1 MSNRKANPFPGGLLV
16 LSPQG
21 KLIEAPLFFMQA
33 LDLSEEQMPSVY
45 ELFDDAT
52 LPYLSFDRVLR
63 RSNGV
68 FEFYVHVVDGQDRP
82 KGFRYWSVS
91 PNQPSRRH
99 TPITFYLVDESSLL
113 QNQEWALRKQRREIL
128 NHVRLSLRQYIRTK
142 VTGVQALAEMLKDNP
157 DLAVATSARMLD
169 AVGDLLGS
177 LDDII
182 EVSDIPWQDEP
193 HVVSLSDAAEAINTW
208 GTRDKQ
214 IVAINH
220 EDEQNISIQIEV
232 LDRIVL
238 PFVNNALDANTS
250 SKPVEVNI
258 WALGNGYA
266 RIDIQ
271 DWGIGMS
278 DYIQEHAQDPF
289 FTTKAGHL
297 GLGIPQA
304 QEAMSSIGAQWK
316 VKSSKGDGTKIT
328 ILLPVEENDE

>member
-21 KLIEAPLFFMQA
+21 KLIEAPLFFMKA
-33 LDLSEEQMPSVY
+33 LDLSDDAMPSIY
-45 ELFDDAT
+45 ELFDDT
-52 LPYLSFDRVLR
+52 SLPYLSFDRVLR
-63 RSNGV
+63 RQNGV
-68 FEFYVHVVDGQDRP
+68 FEFYVHVIDGQGRP

-91 PNQPSRRH
+91 PNQSTRRH

-142 VTGVQALAEMLKDNP
+142 VSGVQALAETLMDNP
-157 DLAVATSARMLD
+157 DLAVPTSTRMLD

-182 EVSDIPWQDEP
+182 EVSDIPWQDDP
-193 HVVSLSDAAEAINTW
+193 QVVSLKEATETINTW
-208 GTRDKQ
+208 GTRDTQ
-214 IVAINH
+214 IVAVH
-220 EDEQNISIQIEV
+220 HDDKEAFLQVEV
-232 LDRIVL
+232 LERIVL
-238 PFVNNALDANTS
+238 PLVDNALDANTS
-250 SKPVEVNI
+250 SRPVEVNI

-266 RIDIQ
+266 RVDIQ
-271 DWGIGMS
+271 DWGLGMS
-278 DYIQEHAQDPF
+278 EYIQEHAQDPF

-297 GLGIPQA
+297 GLGLPQA

-316 VKSSKGDGTKIT
+316 IKSAKGDGTKIT
-328 ILLPVEENDE
+328 LLLPVEE

>member
-1 MSNRKANPFPGGLLV
+1 M

-21 KLIEAPLFFMQA
+21 KLIEAPLFFMKA
-33 LDLSEEQMPSVY
+33 LELEEEEMPSIY
-45 ELFDDAT
+45 ELFDDTT
-52 LPYLSFDRVLR
+52 LPYLNFDRVLR
-63 RSNGV
+63 RANGV
-68 FEFYVHVVDGQDRP
+68 FEFYIHVVDDQDRP

-91 PNQPSRRH
+91 PNQHTRRH

-128 NHVRLSLRQYIRTK
+128 NHVRLSLRQYIRNK
-142 VTGVQALAEMLKDNP
+142 VTGVQALAEILKDNP

-193 HVVSLSDAAEAINTW
+193 QVVSLDEAAEAINTW
-208 GTRDKQ
+208 GTRDTH
-214 IVAINH
+214 IVATNH
-220 EDEQNISIQIEV
+220 DKGKETSVQVEV
-232 LDRIVL
+232 LERIVL
-238 PFVNNALDANTS
+238 PLVQNALDANS
-250 SKPVEVNI
+250 SNRPVEVNI

-266 RIDIQ
+266 RVDIQ
-271 DWGIGMS
+271 DWGVGMS
-278 DYIQEHAQDPF
+278 EYIQEHAHDPF

-297 GLGIPQA
+297 GLGLPQA

-316 VKSSKGDGTKIT
+316 IKSSKGDGTKVT
-328 ILLPVEENDE
+328 LLLPVEHEAET